1 MITKTVR
8 LSEGLSEA
16 IRELGDAEHIEESTA
31 MRKLLWMGYEM
42 YLAEQYRSGCLS
54 LRDVAARLDQP
65 LGDTLEALQ
74 RLGISGNA
82 GADETLASLTSLE
95 SVKAVSVPSR

>member
-8 LSEGLSEA
+8 LSENLSDA

-42 YLAEQYRSGCLS
+42 YLAGQYRSGYLS
-54 LRDVAARLDQP
+54 LRDVAVRLDEP
-65 LGDTLEALQ
+65 LSETMEALQ
-74 RLGISGNA
+74 RLGISGNT
-82 GADETLASLTSLE
+82 GADDTLASYTSLE
-95 SVKAVSVPSR
+95 SAKVMSVSGR